1 MATEERERQSSPA
14 SGFLVQE
21 MGWMVLAVTEI
32 EITGPQ
38 AGRWGKMSF
47 GDMLSLSPC
56 ETFKG
61 NEDLVTYSD
70 WSQGDIGCRK
80 NTGFIH
86 LGEWTGSPSERVK
99 WTENRPSPEGNTGWI
114 SRRREGPNTD
124 TKE

>member
-1 MATEERERQSSPA
+1 
-14 SGFLVQE
+14 
-21 MGWMVLAVTEI
+21 
-32 EITGPQ
+32 
-38 AGRWGKMSF
+38 MSF

-86 LGEWTGSPSERVK
+86 LGEWIGSPSERVK
-99 WTENRPSPEGNTGWI
+99 WTENRPSREGNTGWI
-114 SRRREGPNTD
+114 SRRGEGPNTY